1 MKFFLFL
8 FLLLITT
15 PVIAFQS
22 IVILPFSNES
32 EKQHIYWLGEGFAE
46 SLSEEIL
53 LKNAF
58 ILQRAERKTA
68 YEELKLPYTGD
79 LSRATML
86 KISDKLGADFV
97 VFGGYNLKEQE
108 LSVEVKVIH
117 LASAKLS
124 QPIKAKGSLNNLYQV
139 QTDLRTGLIRYFT
152 SQNLLPSQENSFDD
166 QSVPLYAYEY
176 YIKGL
181 LETSDT
187 ERVKFFQRA
196 IELNPKYPQALY
208 RLGLTLSHLQ
218 RYKEANDYFRSAEF
232 EGIYQAKANFLI
244 GLNAYL
250 SNDFESAYQQW
261 LELSNQHPNAE
272 VYNNLGLAL
281 MKKND
286 LQGSGWYLSKAV
298 ELDPN
303 RPDYHFNLGA
313 SYVQRKYDPQAIQQY
328 REAVRLRPSD
338 YQALYL
344 IAKLLQKQ
352 NQDPYAVPRIMQLFQ
367 ETLPAD
373 QKGKFPE
380 QYASVMQ
387 LLRPEMQFLSQE
399 ERQYSSSS
407 QQRSLQ
413 QRSGYATT
421 YQNNA
426 RQYLEERAPDK
437 ALMEIRKALTV
448 EPLNH
453 YLHYLAGWALAQ
465 QKNTTA
471 AVAEL
476 ELSIWCKEN
485 VESHVLL
492 AELYREAE
500 KYADSKLQVQKSLAL
515 DPDNKKAL
523 EIWSQIWDKK

>member
-1 MKFFLFL
+1 MKV
-8 FLLLITT
+8 LLIFFAVLLTS

-22 IVILPFSNES
+22 IVILPLRNQS

-46 SLSEEIL
+46 TLSEEML

-58 ILQRAERKTA
+58 ILQRAERKSG

-86 KISDKLGADFV
+86 KISEKLGADFV

-124 QPIKAKGSLNNLYQV
+124 QPIQAKGSLNNLYQV
-139 QTDLRTGLIRYFT
+139 QTDLRSGLIRYFT
-152 SQNLLPSQENSFDD
+152 THNLLPAQENSFND

-181 LETSDT
+181 LATTDT
-187 ERVKFFQRA
+187 ERVKLFQRA

-208 RLGLTLSHLQ
+208 RLGLTLSNLQ
-218 RYKEANDYFRSAEF
+218 RYKEANDYFRSTKF
-232 EGIYQAKANFLI
+232 QGIYQAKANFLI
-244 GLNAYL
+244 GVNAFL

-261 LELSNQHPNAE
+261 LELSQQYPNAE

-281 MKKND
+281 LKKND

-298 ELDPN
+298 ELDPQ
-303 RPDYHFNLGA
+303 RGDYHFNLAA
-313 SYVQRKYDPQAIQQY
+313 SYVQRKYEPQAIQQY

-338 YQALYL
+338 YQSLYL
-344 IAKLLQKQ
+344 ITRLLQKQ
-352 NQDPYAVPRIMQLFQ
+352 NQDPYAVPRITQLFQ

-380 QYASVMQ
+380 QYTTVMQ
-387 LLRPEMQFLSQE
+387 LLRPEMQLYSQE
-399 ERQYSSSS
+399 ERQYSSAS
-407 QQRSLQ
+407 QKRALQ
-413 QRSGYATT
+413 QRSAYATT

-426 RQYLEERAPDK
+426 RKYLEERAPDK
-437 ALMEIRKALTV
+437 ALVEIRKALTV

-453 YLHYLAGWALAQ
+453 YLHFLAGWALAQ
-465 QKNTTA
+465 QKNINS

-476 ELSIWCKEN
+476 ELSVWCKEN

-515 DPDNKKAL
+515 DPDNKRAL